1 MTFLTA
7 RVQVVEIIIRR
18 KPRSQAARRISPM
31 AA

>member
-7 RVQVVEIIIRR
+7 RDRDVEIIIRR
-18 KPRSQAARRISPM
+18 KPRSRTAARNSVV